1 MENIELSQQ
10 TSRKSYAT
18 TLQLD
23 EASLS
28 NTADHLSARNVYK
41 HGDDDDM
48 TANNQPSLSG
58 ESSIHIPPDTDVIQ
72 RKKTFGE
79 RIKAKMP
86 PVPLIRAI
94 VKASFAVLIALIIA
108 FVDTT
113 RNAIGQGIILVPI
126 GTILHFPIRPLG
138 MCATIL
144 GLFGA
149 LVGSAWCMLGMYLGN
164 LARDPAIPIPVQPNS
179 SAVLAVFMFI
189 GVFGLTYVRIKFA
202 QANFACIF
210 ASMIVAFALT
220 QAAVTPG
227 FQPVIVY
234 TFLIPI
240 AASAGIALA
249 VDVLIWPDD
258 SITKYMSVLNVSLK
272 EYNSFFQEH
281 SNAFLST
288 TTSPEAMTLPTLHAR
303 LQNSILKLIDCKREV
318 QREILFNRLA
328 HDDINSIT
336 RLVKTMRS
344 PLQGIGLSLITK
356 AERLDQV
363 KQPYFAAAV
372 ADDQSEHKK
381 QFLLELEE
389 LRKVSQELTDTCVM
403 TLGECN
409 ERLMRF
415 SGKPRSLM
423 STLFWPFPRIFIRDY
438 YKNKKAIQQQEQQ
451 HTRIQSLSERL
462 DQVIYKYEM
471 ESKKMSHI
479 FIEPGADKFEE
490 RFNGLL
496 QIIYLFQYNLMEHA
510 LQLRS
515 LVACVENIEA
525 TRTSRKLWLPHLKL
539 RKWLR
544 SLSVSANLGG
554 QVGTATSG
562 PETGGTGAGG
572 NDLTLSQT
580 MTRPDN
586 VERDDDIELV
596 CRRNRQ
602 GKAYPRD
609 PDVNPPET
617 AFENFFYKVHH
628 IVNWAKSVNAVFA
641 FKTSAGFTLLSL
653 PAFLASSA
661 SWFFAWRGQWATIT
675 LMLWMFPMAGMFFFT
690 QVYHKVVILRVLGT
704 VLGGVAGIVVWEI
717 TRGNPYGLSVLMFIV
732 MMPLYYIFFTNQIM
746 NIVAIMTQITLILV
760 VVMEYTY
767 VVSGAPTFD
776 SVEIV
781 AGKRMLLV
789 IIGVAAAAVLA
800 VFPKAVTGRVEL
812 RKRISRTIHDLSKLY
827 GILVGDIL
835 ATKGTDAEPTP
846 GQRKAFRKLALG
858 IRRQIADEQTYLKIT
873 KLEPPL
879 RGKFPVEEYTKL
891 VEKVD
896 NMADLLQ
903 GMAFA
908 SRSIDK
914 AWKRKLVRVIE
925 EERMEYLA
933 SMLSIMKL
941 LSATLASKMA
951 LPPFMLSPT
960 ELRLRLA
967 RKMSQAIT
975 RYPENLDNDTFPSYC
990 AFAVN
995 SFKFAGE
1002 LAEAMECIEN
1012 LVGVEDPQQWLLLNA

>member
-18 TLQLD
+18 TVQSD
-23 EASLS
+23 QVSFS

-41 HGDDDDM
+41 HDEDDMM
-48 TANNQPSLSG
+48 TANHPPPRLSG
-58 ESSIHIPPDTDVIQ
+58 ESNSSIHMPPDPHGVEH
-72 RKKTFGE
+72 KKTFSQ
-79 RIKAKMP
+79 RIKAKIP
-86 PVPLIRAI
+86 PLPLIRAI

-138 MCATIL
+138 VQLEATIQ

-164 LARDPAIPIPVQPNS
+164 LARDPAIPTPVQPNS

-189 GVFGLTYVRIKFA
+189 GVFGLTYVRNKFA

-210 ASMIVAFALT
+210 ASMIAAFALT

-227 FQPVIVY
+227 FQPTIVY

-240 AASAGIALA
+240 ALSAGIALA

-258 SITKYMSVLNVSLK
+258 SITKYMSILNVSLK

-288 TTSPEAMTLPTLHAR
+288 TTSPEAMTLPSLHAR
-303 LQNSILKLIDCKREV
+303 LQNSILKLIDCKREI
-318 QREILFNRLA
+318 QREVLFNRLA

-336 RLVKTMRS
+336 RLVKTMRM
-344 PLQGIGLSLITK
+344 PLHGIGLSLITK

-372 ADDQSEHKK
+372 ADDQSEHKR
-381 QFLLELEE
+381 QFLLGLEE

-409 ERLMRF
+409 ERLMKF
-415 SGKPRSLM
+415 SGKPRSMM
-423 STLFWPFPRIFIRDY
+423 STILWPFPRIFIRDY
-438 YKNKKAIQQQEQQ
+438 YKSNKQQQEQQ

-471 ESKKMSHI
+471 ESKKTSHI
-479 FIEPGADKFEE
+479 FIEPGADKFEA

-515 LVACVENIEA
+515 LVACVESIEA
-525 TRTSRKLWLPHLKL
+525 TRTRRRLWLPHLKL
-539 RKWLR
+539 RKWFR
-544 SLSVSANLGG
+544 SLSVSANFGG
-554 QVGTATSG
+554 PVGTTTSS
-562 PETGGTGAGG
+562 PETGGTGGGGGGG

-586 VERDDDIELV
+586 LERDDDMELV

-617 AFENFFYKVHH
+617 AFENFFYQVHH
-628 IVNWAKSVNAVFA
+628 IVNWAKSVDAVFA

-661 SWFFAWRGQWATIT
+661 TWFFAWRGQWATIT
-675 LMLWMFPMAGMFFFT
+675 LMLWMFPMAGI
-690 QVYHKVVILRVLGT
+690 VILRVLGT

-717 TRGNPYGLSVLMFIV
+717 TRGNPYGLSVLMFFV
-732 MMPLYYIFFTNQIM
+732 MMPLYYVFFTSQIM

-760 VVMEYTY
+760 VIMEYTY

-789 IIGVAAAAVLA
+789 IIGVAAAAILA

-914 AWKRKLVRVIE
+914 AWKRKLVR
-925 EERMEYLA
+925 LA
-933 SMLSIMKL
+933 SILSIMKL

-995 SFKFAGE
+995 SFKFSGE
-1002 LAEAMECIEN
+1002 LAEVMECIEK

>member
-1 MENIELSQQ
+1 MDGIELSNQ
-10 TSRKSYAT
+10 TTRRSYT
-18 TLQLD
+18 TTVQFEQLSQND
-23 EASLS
+23 
-28 NTADHLSARNVYK
+28 TADHLGAHNIFK
-41 HGDDDDM
+41 QDDDDDL
-48 TANNQPSLSG
+48 TANDHLRLSEEG
-58 ESSIHIPPDTDVIQ
+58 IINMPPNTDNIEP
-72 RKKTFGE
+72 KKTLAE
-79 RIKAKMP
+79 RIRAKVP
-86 PVPLIRAI
+86 TVPLMRAMI
-94 VKASFAVLIALIIA
+94 KASFAVLIALIIT
-108 FVDTT
+108 FTDRS

-138 MCATIL
+138 VQIEATIQ

-164 LARDPAIPIPVQPNS
+164 LARDPSIVTPVQPSS

-210 ASMIVAFALT
+210 ASMIAAFALT

-227 FQPVIVY
+227 FQPTIVY

-240 AASAGIALA
+240 ALSSGIALA
-249 VDVLIWPDD
+249 VDVLVWPDD
-258 SITKYMSVLNVSLK
+258 SISKYMLILNVSLK

-281 SNAFLST
+281 SNAFLSE
-288 TTSPEAMTLPTLHAR
+288 TTSPAAMTLPSLHAR

-318 QREILFNRLA
+318 QREILFNRLT
-328 HDDINSIT
+328 HDDVSSIT
-336 RLVKTMRS
+336 RLVKTMRT
-344 PLQGIGLSLITK
+344 PLHGIGLSLITK
-356 AERLDQV
+356 AERLEQV
-363 KQPYFAAAV
+363 KLPYFAAAV
-372 ADDQSEHKK
+372 ENDQSEHKK
-381 QFLLELEE
+381 QFLLGLEE

-409 ERLMRF
+409 ERLMKYGGR
-415 SGKPRSLM
+415 PRSLM
-423 STLFWPFPRIFIRDY
+423 STIFWPFPRIFLRDY
-438 YKNKKAIQQQEQQ
+438 YKSKKDIQQEDQQ
-451 HTRIQSLSERL
+451 HARIQSLSERL
-462 DQVIYKYEM
+462 DQVISKYQT
-471 ESKKMSHI
+471 ESKKASHI
-479 FIEPGADKFEE
+479 FIEPGSEKFEA

-496 QIIYLFQYNLMEHA
+496 QIVYLFQYNLMEHA

-515 LVACVENIEA
+515 LVACVENIET
-525 TRTSRKLWLPHLKL
+525 TRTTRQLCFPHLKL
-539 RKWLR
+539 RKWFR
-544 SLSVSANLGG
+544 SLSVNANIGV

-562 PETGGTGAGG
+562 PETGASGAGGLG

-586 VERDDDIELV
+586 MEADDEMELV

-602 GKAYPRD
+602 GKAFPRD

-617 AFENFFYKVHH
+617 TFESFFYKLHR
-628 IVNWAKSVNAVFA
+628 IVDWSKSVEAAFA

-653 PAFLASSA
+653 PAFIASSA
-661 SWFFAWRGQWATIT
+661 TWFFAWRGQWATIT
-675 LMLWMFPMAGMFFFT
+675 LMLWMFPMAGI
-690 QVYHKVVILRVLGT
+690 VILRVLGT
-704 VLGGVAGIVVWEI
+704 ILGGVAGIIVWEI
-717 TRGNPYGLSVLMFIV
+717 TRGNPYGLSALMFFV
-732 MMPLYYIFFTNQIM
+732 MMPLYYIFFTSQIM

-767 VVSGAPTFD
+767 VVGGVAVYD
-776 SVEIV
+776 SVEVV

-800 VFPKAVTGRVEL
+800 IFPKAVTGRVEL

-827 GILVGDIL
+827 GILVVDIL
-835 ATKGTDAEPTP
+835 ATKGSINVELTS

-858 IRRQIADEQTYLKIT
+858 IRRQIADEQTYIKIT

-879 RGKFPVEEYTKL
+879 RGKFPLDEYTTL

-933 SMLSIMKL
+933 SILSIMKL

-967 RKMSQAIT
+967 RKMSEAIT
-975 RYPENLDNDTFPSYC
+975 KYPEHLDNESFPSYC

-995 SFKFAGE
+995 SFKFSGE
-1002 LAEAMECIEN
+1002 LAEAMDCIEN

>member
-1 MENIELSQQ
+1 
-10 TSRKSYAT
+10 
-18 TLQLD
+18 
-23 EASLS
+23 
-28 NTADHLSARNVYK
+28 
-41 HGDDDDM
+41 
-48 TANNQPSLSG
+48 
-58 ESSIHIPPDTDVIQ
+58 
-72 RKKTFGE
+72 
-79 RIKAKMP
+79 
-86 PVPLIRAI
+86 
-94 VKASFAVLIALIIA
+94 
-108 FVDTT
+108 
-113 RNAIGQGIILVPI
+113 
-126 GTILHFPIRPLG
+126 
-138 MCATIL
+138 
-144 GLFGA
+144 
-149 LVGSAWCMLGMYLGN
+149 MLGMYLAN
-164 LARDPAIPIPVQPNS
+164 LARDPAVPTPVQPNS

-210 ASMIVAFALT
+210 ASMIAAFALT

-240 AASAGIALA
+240 ALSAGVALA

-258 SITKYMSVLNVSLK
+258 SITKYMSILNVSLK

-288 TTSPEAMTLPTLHAR
+288 TTSPEAMTLPSLHAR

-344 PLQGIGLSLITK
+344 PLHGIGLSLITK
-356 AERLDQV
+356 AERLEQV

-381 QFLLELEE
+381 QFLLGLEE

-409 ERLMRF
+409 ERLMKF

-423 STLFWPFPRIFIRDY
+423 STIFWPFPRIFIRDY
-438 YKNKKAIQQQEQQ
+438 YKSKKAIQQEEQQ

-462 DQVIYKYEM
+462 DEVIYKYET
-471 ESKKMSHI
+471 ETKKMSHI

-515 LVACVENIEA
+515 LVACVEGIEA
-525 TRTSRKLWLPHLKL
+525 TRITRRLWFPHLKL
-539 RKWLR
+539 RKWFR

-562 PETGGTGAGG
+562 PETGSLGAGGIG

-586 VERDDDIELV
+586 METDDGIELV
-596 CRRNRQ
+596 CRRNHQ

-628 IVNWAKSVNAVFA
+628 IVNWAKSVDAVFA

-661 SWFFAWRGQWATIT
+661 TWFFAWRGQWATIT

-690 QVYHKVVILRVLGT
+690 VILRVLGT
-704 VLGGVAGIVVWEI
+704 VLGGVAGIIVWEI
-717 TRGNPYGLSVLMFIV
+717 TRGNPYGLSVLMFFV
-732 MMPLYYIFFTNQIM
+732 MIPLYYIFFTSQIM

-760 VVMEYTY
+760 VIMEYTY

-812 RKRISRTIHDLSKLY
+812 RKRISRTIQDLSKLY

-835 ATKGTDAEPTP
+835 ATEGADAKPTS

-873 KLEPPL
+873 GLEPPL

-914 AWKRKLVRVIE
+914 AWKRKLVRVIR

-933 SMLSIMKL
+933 SILSIMKL

-995 SFKFAGE
+995 SFKFSGE

>member
-1 MENIELSQQ
+1 MESIELSQQ

-18 TLQLD
+18 TVQLD

-41 HGDDDDM
+41 HDEDDDM
-48 TANNQPSLSG
+48 TANNQPRLSG
-58 ESSIHIPPDTDVIQ
+58 ESSIHIPPDTHGIEH
-72 RKKTFGE
+72 KKTFAE
-79 RIKAKMP
+79 RIKAKIP
-86 PVPLIRAI
+86 PVPLMRAI

-138 MCATIL
+138 M
-144 GLFGA
+144 
-149 LVGSAWCMLGMYLGN
+149 YLGN
-164 LARDPAIPIPVQPNS
+164 LARDPAIPTPVQPNS

-189 GVFGLTYVRIKFA
+189 GVFGLTYVRNKFA
-202 QANFACIF
+202 QGTVPNALIPE
-210 ASMIVAFALT
+210 AFALT

-227 FQPVIVY
+227 FQPTIVY

-240 AASAGIALA
+240 ALSSGIALA

-258 SITKYMSVLNVSLK
+258 SITKYMSILNVSLK

-288 TTSPEAMTLPTLHAR
+288 TTTTPEAMTLPSLHAR
-303 LQNSILKLIDCKREV
+303 LQGIILKLIDCKREV

-336 RLVKTMRS
+336 RLIKDMRS
-344 PLQGIGLSLITK
+344 PLHGLGLSVLTK

-381 QFLLELEE
+381 QFLLGLEE

-423 STLFWPFPRIFIRDY
+423 STLLWPFPRIFISDY
-438 YKNKKAIQQQEQQ
+438 YKSKKAIQQEEQQ

-462 DQVIYKYEM
+462 DQVIYKYEV
-471 ESKKMSHI
+471 ESKKTSHI

-515 LVACVENIEA
+515 LVACVERIEA
-525 TRTSRKLWLPHLKL
+525 TRTSRRLWLPHLKL
-539 RKWLR
+539 RKWFR

-562 PETGGTGAGG
+562 PEIGGTGAG
-572 NDLTLSQT
+572 NDLTLSHT

-586 VERDDDIELV
+586 VERDDELELV
-596 CRRNRQ
+596 CRRNRH

-617 AFENFFYKVHH
+617 AFERFFYRVHH
-628 IVNWAKSVNAVFA
+628 VVNWAKSVDAVFA

-661 SWFFAWRGQWATIT
+661 TWFFAWRGQWATIT

-690 QVYHKVVILRVLGT
+690 QVYTFEKAVILRVLGT
-704 VLGGVAGIVVWEI
+704 VLGGVAGIIVWEI
-717 TRGNPYGLSVLMFIV
+717 TRGNPYGLAVLMFFV
-732 MMPLYYIFFTNQIM
+732 MMPLYYVFFTSQIM

-760 VVMEYTY
+760 VIMEYTY
-767 VVSGAPTFD
+767 VVSGAATYD
-776 SVEIV
+776 SVEVV

-835 ATKGTDAEPTP
+835 AAKGTDSAPTE
-846 GQRKAFRKLALG
+846 GQRKAFRKLVLG

-879 RGKFPVEEYTKL
+879 RGKFPVEEYTRL

-933 SMLSIMKL
+933 SILSIMKL

-975 RYPENLDNDTFPSYC
+975 RYPENLDNDTFPNYC

-995 SFKFAGE
+995 SFKFSGE